1 MILNSCE
8 ELLIYTDGSFVHAS
22 KFGGWSAVF
31 VYNQEI
37 EIGYNHGDIG
47 NNNLAEFKAVLF
59 AVSLA
64 PPNINVIVRTDSS
77 AVIHKLQNENL
88 SNVSI
93 FNTEHLTS
101 LEALA
106 VNIRFV
112 AHKFNSISYEL
123 VTGHGDDKFNIMADA
138 LAYKAWASRESRS
151 PDLTL
156 GDQ

>member
-31 VYNQEI
+31 VY
-37 EIGYNHGDIG
+37 IG